1 MLLSDQ
7 YAKFQKN
14 PAVLRE
20 ELNAAGIT
28 GTTQKSPVIIDEV
41 QKCPMLLDEVHWL
54 IENKGIRFI
63 LCGSSARKLKRGHA
77 NLLGG
82 RAIRYELYP
91 LTCGEIADFNLLQ
104 ALNRGLLP
112 KMYDSDYSR
121 RLLQSYIS
129 DYLKEEIAAEA
140 LTRNIPAFGRFLD
153 VAALSNGEIVNYQ
166 NIASECGVSAPTA
179 KEYFQI
185 LQDTLLA
192 SFVPAYTRRVKR
204 RIVSSPKFYLFDVGV
219 AGYLG
224 RWGELLPG
232 SPLFGKAFE
241 HFILMELKAHSSY
254 SELFYPI
261 SYWRTSS
268 GTEVDFILN
277 DGEIALEVKTSRQVN
292 YRQLKGLR
300 TFKEEHSPRRA
311 ITVSL
316 DDKPR
321 ATDDGIEIIPWKS
334 FLEELNSGA
343 LIK

>member
-1 MLLSDQ
+1 M
-7 YAKFQKN
+7 
-14 PAVLRE
+14 
-20 ELNAAGIT
+20 
-28 GTTQKSPVIIDEV
+28 
-41 QKCPMLLDEVHWL
+41 DEVHWL

-63 LCGSSARKLKRGHA
+63 LCGSSARKLKRCHA

-112 KMYDSDYSR
+112 RMYDSSHSR

-166 NIASECGVSAPTA
+166 NVASECGVSAPTA
-179 KEYFQI
+179 REYFQI

-192 SFVPAYTRRVKR
+192 AFVPAYTHRVKR

-219 AGYLG
+219 AGYLA
-224 RWGELLPG
+224 RWGELFPG
-232 SPLFGKAFE
+232 SSLFGKAFE
-241 HFILMELKAHSSY
+241 HFIFMEIKAHSSY
-254 SELFYPI
+254 SDLFYPV

-268 GTEVDFILN
+268 GAEVDFIVN
-277 DGEIALEVKTSRQVN
+277 NGEIALEVTSSRDVN
-292 YRQLKGLR
+292 YRQLKGLK
-300 TFKEEHSPRRA
+300 TYKEEHSPRRS
-311 ITVSL
+311 IVVSL
-316 DDKPR
+316 GDKPR
-321 ATDDGIEIIPWKS
+321 TTDDGIEIIPWRL
-334 FLEELNSGA
+334 FLEELNSGL
-343 LIK
+343 LIE